1 MKKIITLLCIILCTL
16 LLIPSSVCAH
26 AQVAVADREVIVGGA
41 LFGARMQTDGA
52 LVVGLDK
59 VSPQGNSTPKSPA
72 YDGGMRLK
80 DIIIEINGKTVVSGK
95 TVAEEINGCNGSEIT
110 VKVKRNGIEKMLR
123 ISPIKDKE
131 GKYKAGIWIRDEA
144 SGIGTI
150 TYIIPETGE
159 FAGLGHGICDG
170 DTGALLP
177 IKRGVVSDA
186 ELLGVI
192 KGKSGSP
199 GELKGAIGLAK
210 KGALIKNTECGV
222 YGIFAHIPDSL
233 STRIKVAG
241 KNEIT
246 EGKATLRCSVSGTV
260 EDYEITVSR
269 INNLDNGPKNFLI
282 TVTDPRLIEL
292 TGGIVQGLSG
302 SPIIQNG
309 KLVGAVTHVKIAEPT
324 EGYGIFIEN
333 MLNAA

>member
-1 MKKIITLLCIILCTL
+1 MKKIITLICIIICTL
-16 LLIPSSVCAH
+16 ILIPSSVCAQ
-26 AQVAVADREVIVGGA
+26 AMGTDREVIVGGS

-59 VSPQGNSTPKSPA
+59 VSPQGNGTPKAPA

-80 DIIIEINGKTVVSGK
+80 DIFTEINGKTVVDVK
-95 TVAEEINGCNGSEIT
+95 TVAEEINGSNGSEIT
-110 VKVKRNGIEKMLR
+110 VKVKRNGIEKTLR
-123 ISPIKDKE
+123 ITPIKDKE

-144 SGIGTI
+144 SGIGTV

-177 IKRGVVSDA
+177 IKRGIVSDA
-186 ELLGVI
+186 ELIGII
-192 KGKSGSP
+192 KGIKGTP
-199 GELKGAIGLAK
+199 GELKGAIGTDK
-210 KGALIKNTECGV
+210 KGALIKNTESGV
-222 YGIFAHIPDSL
+222 YGIFAHIPNSL
-233 STRIKVAG
+233 TVKMKIAD
-241 KNEIT
+241 KNELK
-246 EGKATLRCSVSGTV
+246 EGKAILRCSASGSID
-260 EDYEITVSR
+260 DYEIEISQ
-269 INNLDNGPKNFLI
+269 INNLDGASKNFVI
-282 TVTDPRLIEL
+282 KVTDQRLLEL

-309 KLVGAVTHVKIAEPT
+309 KLIGAVTHVKIAEPT

>member
-1 MKKIITLLCIILCTL
+1 MKKIITLICIILCAL
-16 LLIPSSVCAH
+16 LLIPSSVCA
-26 AQVAVADREVIVGGA
+26 QAVESDREVIVGGA

-59 VSPQGNSTPKSPA
+59 VSPQGNGTPKSPA

-80 DIIIEINGKTVVSGK
+80 DIITEINGKPVISGK
-95 TVAEEINGCNGSEIT
+95 TVADEINGCNGSEIT
-110 VKVKRNGIEKMLR
+110 LKIKRDGSEKTLR
-123 ISPIKDKE
+123 ITPIKDKE
-131 GKYKAGIWIRDEA
+131 GKYKAGIWVRDEA
-144 SGIGTI
+144 SGIGTV

-177 IKRGVVSDA
+177 IKRGIVSDT
-186 ELLGVI
+186 ELIGII
-192 KGKSGSP
+192 KGVKGTP
-199 GELKGAIGLAK
+199 GELKGTIGTSK
-210 KGALIKNTECGV
+210 KGALTKNTECGV
-222 YGIFAHIPDSL
+222 YGIFAHIPDSM
-233 STRIKVAG
+233 TDRMKVAD
-241 KNEIT
+241 KTEIK
-246 EGKATLRCSVSGTV
+246 EGRAILRCSAGGSID
-260 EDYEITVSR
+260 DYEIEISE
-269 INNLDNGPKNFLI
+269 INNPGGISKNFVI
-282 TVTDPRLIEL
+282 KVTDQRLLAL

-309 KLVGAVTHVKIAEPT
+309 KLIGAVTHVKIAEPT

>member
-1 MKKIITLLCIILCTL
+1 MKKIITLICILLCAF
-16 LLIPSSVCAH
+16 LLIPSSVCAQ
-26 AQVAVADREVIVGGA
+26 AMGTDREVIVGGS

-59 VSPQGNSTPKSPA
+59 VSPQGNGTPKAPA

-80 DIIIEINGKTVVSGK
+80 DIITEINGKTVVDGK
-95 TVAEEINGCNGSEIT
+95 TVAEEINGSNGSEIT
-110 VKVKRNGIEKMLR
+110 VKVKRNGIEKTLR
-123 ISPIKDKE
+123 ITPIKDKE

-144 SGIGTI
+144 SGIGTV

-177 IKRGVVSDA
+177 IKRGIVSDA
-186 ELLGVI
+186 ELIGII
-192 KGKSGSP
+192 KGIKGTP
-199 GELKGAIGLAK
+199 GELKGAIGTDK
-210 KGALIKNTECGV
+210 KGALIKNTESGV
-222 YGIFAHIPDSL
+222 YGIFAHIPNSL
-233 STRIKVAG
+233 TVKMKIAD
-241 KNEIT
+241 KNELK
-246 EGKATLRCSVSGTV
+246 EGKAILRCSASGSID
-260 EDYEITVSR
+260 DYEIEISQ
-269 INNLDNGPKNFLI
+269 INNLDGASKNFI
-282 TVTDPRLIEL
+282 IKVTDQRLLEL

-309 KLVGAVTHVKIAEPT
+309 KLIGAVTHVKIAEPT

>member
-1 MKKIITLLCIILCTL
+1 MKKIITLICILLCAV
-16 LLIPSSVCAH
+16 LLIPSSVCAQ
-26 AQVAVADREVIVGGA
+26 AMGTDREVIVGGS

-59 VSPQGNSTPKSPA
+59 VSPQGNGTPKAPA

-80 DIIIEINGKTVVSGK
+80 DIFTEINGKTVVDVK
-95 TVAEEINGCNGSEIT
+95 TVAEEINGSNGSEIT
-110 VKVKRNGIEKMLR
+110 VKVKRNGIEKTLR
-123 ISPIKDKE
+123 ITPIKDKE

-144 SGIGTI
+144 SGIGTV

-177 IKRGVVSDA
+177 IKRGIVSDA
-186 ELLGVI
+186 ELIGII
-192 KGKSGSP
+192 KGIKGTP
-199 GELKGAIGLAK
+199 GELKGAIGTDK
-210 KGALIKNTECGV
+210 KGALIKNTESGV
-222 YGIFAHIPDSL
+222 YGIFAHIPNSL
-233 STRIKVAG
+233 TVKMKIAD
-241 KNEIT
+241 KNELK
-246 EGKATLRCSVSGTV
+246 EGKAILRCSASGSID
-260 EDYEITVSR
+260 DYEIEISQ
-269 INNLDNGPKNFLI
+269 INNLDGASKNFVI
-282 TVTDPRLIEL
+282 KVTDQRLLEL

-309 KLVGAVTHVKIAEPT
+309 KLIGAVTHVKIAEPT